1 MDFTFTALQLPALIV
16 LAESRNTFKAGAKS
30 KNRKIADTHTD
41 FEVMLAGIMGEF
53 AVGKTL
59 DVAVD
64 STHHKGGDGGTD
76 LKFRQ
81 HSIQV
86 KTSSTDMLIFNQ
98 DDRRLTADLCV
109 LTQVVGPCRVRI
121 HGWCTRAEFYRDC
134 RQHDFGYGVR
144 DVLDAVHLRPIE
156 SLING
161 DSDIDDSGREIAR
174 REMNIIKSRLERRV
188 SG

>member
-16 LAESRNTFKAGAKS
+16 LAESRNTFKAGAKA

-64 STHHKGGDGGTD
+64 STHHKGGDGGKD
-76 LKFRQ
+76 LQFRE

-86 KTSSTDMLIFNQ
+86 KTSNTDMLIFNQ
-98 DDRRLTADLCV
+98 DDRRLTADVCV
-109 LTQVVGPCRVRI
+109 LTQVVGACRVRI
-121 HGWCTRAEFYRDC
+121 HGWCTRDEFYRDC
-134 RQHDFGYGVR
+134 RQHDFGYGER
-144 DVLDAVHLRPIE
+144 DVLDGIHLRPIE
-156 SLING
+156 DLISG
-161 DSDIDDSGREIAR
+161 RSDIDNTRSEIAR
-174 REMNIIKSRLERRV
+174 REMHVMKRRLEGRV